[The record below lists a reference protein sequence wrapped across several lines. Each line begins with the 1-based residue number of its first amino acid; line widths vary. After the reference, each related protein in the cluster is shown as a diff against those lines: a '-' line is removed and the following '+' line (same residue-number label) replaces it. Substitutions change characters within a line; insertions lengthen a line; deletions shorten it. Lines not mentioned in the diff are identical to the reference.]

1 MALHV
6 ADLDDLAGAVAR
18 GDDPVDVGD
27 AEADRLLA
35 EDVQAGVERRQHD
48 LEVRARR
55 RRDQDCVERRRCR
68 RASAS
73 RRARRD
79 RVACGE
85 RLAHRLR
92 RLRERREPELAGELR
107 EVREVHRLGD
117 EAAADDADPS
127 LTIPVAGHVVR
138 IMVRSRRSL
147 QVRGGRSQMEHLERP
162 ITRRGLLKAGA
173 VSAAGLYAAGTLGRA
188 GRAAGATRVSA
199 GGVTMNWLTWSDH
212 FLTKPN
218 QLGAV
223 KKLTGITGRP
233 QLFSDDSDSYVKVKA
248 GGGGWDMSSEDA
260 LWVPK
265 FYNEGLIVAFDIKSF
280 PVSKQLYS
288 VALDVPFWKAGS
300 NQMGYPFGWSS
311 LQIYYNPKYVTTK
324 PDSYHALLE
333 QELQEEDRPREP
345 ADRPDGDGRPRDG
358 REEAVRH
365 DDGRDREREGVP
377 QAAQAERAQARL
389 AEHRGRAGADRRHGV
404 ADDREHRHGRTRQG
418 RGRPDHPRRPTRR
431 KGCTAGWTPR
441 CC

>member
-1 MALHV
+1 
-6 ADLDDLAGAVAR
+6 
-18 GDDPVDVGD
+18 
-27 AEADRLLA
+27 
-35 EDVQAGVERRQHD
+35 
-48 LEVRARR
+48 
-55 RRDQDCVERRRCR
+55 
-68 RASAS
+68 
-73 RRARRD
+73 
-79 RVACGE
+79 
-85 RLAHRLR
+85 
-92 RLRERREPELAGELR
+92 
-107 EVREVHRLGD
+107 
-117 EAAADDADPS
+117 
-127 LTIPVAGHVVR
+127 
-138 IMVRSRRSL
+138 
-147 QVRGGRSQMEHLERP
+147 MEHLERP

-265 FYNEGLIVAFDIKSF
+265 FYNEGLIVAFDIKSL

-311 LQIYYNPKYVTTK
+311 LQIFYNPKYVTTK
-324 PDSYHALLE
+324 PDSYHALLNKSYKKKIVLENQPTDLMAMAGLATGAKKPYGMTKGEIASAKAFLKQLKPNVLKLVSQNTEVVRALTDGTAWLTIENIGTDARVKDAGGPTILTADPKEGLYGWMDAEMLLKESKNQASFEKFINAME
-333 QELQEEDRPREP
+333 QAPYIAQNFLTN
-345 ADRPDGDGRPRDG
+345 GRPLFNEKAYKILVNNG
-358 REEAVRH
+358 H
-365 DDGRDREREGVP
+365 KERADKFFYNQPERPLGMTLKGP
-377 QAAQAERAQARL
+377 SGNAQAYLDAFNEVF
-389 AEHRGRAGADRRHGV
+389 GA
-404 ADDREHRHGRTRQG
+404 
-418 RGRPDHPRRPTRR
+418 
-431 KGCTAGWTPR
+431 
-441 CC
+441 

>member
-1 MALHV
+1 
-6 ADLDDLAGAVAR
+6 
-18 GDDPVDVGD
+18 
-27 AEADRLLA
+27 
-35 EDVQAGVERRQHD
+35 
-48 LEVRARR
+48 
-55 RRDQDCVERRRCR
+55 
-68 RASAS
+68 
-73 RRARRD
+73 
-79 RVACGE
+79 
-85 RLAHRLR
+85 
-92 RLRERREPELAGELR
+92 
-107 EVREVHRLGD
+107 
-117 EAAADDADPS
+117 
-127 LTIPVAGHVVR
+127 
-138 IMVRSRRSL
+138 
-147 QVRGGRSQMEHLERP
+147 MEHLERP

-199 GGVTMNWLTWSDH
+199 GGTTMNWLTWSDH

-311 LQIYYNPKYVTTK
+311 LQIFYNPKYVKTK
-324 PDSYHALLE
+324 PDSYHALLNKSYKKKIVLENQPTDLMAMAGLATGAKKPYGMTTGEIASAKAFLKQLKPNVLKLVSQNTEVVRALSDGTAWLTIENIGTDARVKDAGGPTILTADPKEGLYGWMDAEMLLKESKNQGSFEKFINAME
-333 QELQEEDRPREP
+333 QAPYIAQNFLTN
-345 ADRPDGDGRPRDG
+345 GRPLFNEKAYKLLVNSG
-358 REEAVRH
+358 H
-365 DDGRDREREGVP
+365 KERADKFFYNQPERPLGMTLKGP
-377 QAAQAERAQARL
+377 SGNAQAYLDAFNEVF
-389 AEHRGRAGADRRHGV
+389 GA
-404 ADDREHRHGRTRQG
+404 
-418 RGRPDHPRRPTRR
+418 
-431 KGCTAGWTPR
+431 
-441 CC
+441 